1 MRNYFTCERNCTK
14 KDECCP
20 KYTPDFVKLA
30 ESYDAYGIRVKN
42 EEDMDKAFDYADS
55 HKNGPTIIEFI
66 IEREANVSPMVQ
78 GGKPLN
84 EMIMDC

>member
-1 MRNYFTCERNCTK
+1 
-14 KDECCP
+14 
-20 KYTPDFVKLA
+20 
-30 ESYDAYGIRVKN
+30 
-42 EEDMDKAFDYADS
+42 MDKAFDYADS

-66 IEREANVSPMVQ
+66 IEREANVSPMVP